1 MVTTCS
7 RADMNKGKATRAR
20 AIMNKGKHGGC
31 VMSPLSATMK
41 KPKRLVNSPDTD
53 QTPPL
58 PPHYKVFT
66 AKAIRKTLQNSP
78 HGKKSP
84 SLRSN
89 LEELEND
96 LKNKINALKENKKT
110 LHDNLPD
117 NLEACHQLTLNPRW
131 KNSFGR
137 YDQFKKEALD
147 KFHRKIKLIDEEIDL
162 LKDGLNA

>member
-1 MVTTCS
+1 MTTRS
-7 RADMNKGKATRAR
+7 RADMNKGKATHAH

-31 VMSPLSATMK
+31 VMSPLSATMT

-53 QTPPL
+53 QSPPL
-58 PPHYKVFT
+58 PPRYKAFT

-96 LKNKINALKENKKT
+96 VKNEINVLKEKKKT
-110 LHDNLPD
+110 LLDNLLD
-117 NLEACHQLTLNPRW
+117 DLEACHQPTSNPRW

-137 YDQFKKEALD
+137 YDQFKKEAL
-147 KFHRKIKLIDEEIDL
+147 KTFHCKIKLIDEEIDL

>member
-1 MVTTCS
+1 M
-7 RADMNKGKATRAR
+7 DMNKCKATCAR
-20 AIMNKGKHGGC
+20 AVMSKGEHGGC
-31 VMSPLSATMK
+31 VMTPLSATAK

-58 PPHYKVFT
+58 PPRYKVFT

-96 LKNKINALKENKKT
+96 LKNKINALKEKKKT

-117 NLEACHQLTLNPRW
+117 NLKACHQLTLIPRW

-137 YDQFKKEALD
+137 YDQFKKEALNT
-147 KFHRKIKLIDEEIDL
+147 FHCKIKLIDEEMDL